1 MTLEQLR
8 YFQAAARLQHMG
20 KAALQEN
27 ISQPSLSIAI
37 KKLETEFGVPLFK
50 PNGRGVELTSQG
62 KAFLPYADSILLQ
75 AQQAKKQMNA
85 CADSFNGEIRVAYTA
100 SMAYGY
106 IPRLF
111 KNFLSQI
118 GKAYVIYSDEMPSD
132 DIAAGLKS
140 GRFDLGISSKIKPEP
155 ELIQIPLLYQPL
167 VVLLP
172 DTKAFAQCSLD
183 RLEDLCAYPFVSY
196 RKDYPMYRQISALFQ
211 REGLTPAIT
220 HFAYSEDAIARLVEQ
235 ELGISIVAQTES
247 LSQYRVRTIRP
258 NWLKEG
264 RHIYLTFH
272 RLRVQGEGVKKMKDF
287 LKIFTEQFPTP

>member
-111 KNFLSQI
+111 KNFLSQT

-140 GRFDLGISSKIKPEP
+140 GRFDLGICSKIKPEP
-155 ELIQIPLLYQPL
+155 ELVQIPLLYQPL

-220 HFAYSEDAIARLVEQ
+220 HFAYSEEPLPAWWNKNWESPLWLRRNPCLNTVSAPSV
-235 ELGISIVAQTES
+235 QT
-247 LSQYRVRTIRP
+247 
-258 NWLKEG
+258 G
-264 RHIYLTFH
+264 
-272 RLRVQGEGVKKMKDF
+272 
-287 LKIFTEQFPTP
+287 